1 MKLSLKKITGWLTEG
16 MWEGGSI
23 LPRTHT
29 GRFSLRL
36 ARLLLAVT
44 RDMQEGH
51 YGQRAASLAYTSLV
65 TFVPLLAISFSV
77 LKGFGVH
84 DALQRPLRAYL
95 APLGASG
102 AEEAATR
109 IVGFVE
115 NVNVGVLGAVGTV
128 LLIFGVVSML
138 QKMEYAFNDIWRVMR
153 GRSFGKRIR
162 DYLTVVFLAPLSLF
176 LAVAMTTSLQH
187 ADYAWKWLKLDLV
200 DTAMENVFAIVPWVL
215 FILAFTAF
223 YIFMPNTRVHVKPA
237 VISATVTAVIWKLLG
252 KLFAAFVV
260 GSANYAAIYSVF
272 AVLALF
278 MIWVYVGWLVIL
290 IGASVC
296 YYLQHP
302 SNQPLSRRVRG
313 LSLRMKEKL
322 ALQACAAVGHSFYK
336 EQKGLG
342 LTALSTALKTPLQAV
357 EDVVEDLADAG
368 ILVLAGSQYVPARP
382 FDATTVAEMMQALR
396 AADEHGVL
404 QSHKVA
410 ATASVSAVIK
420 ITDKALHDKLDKFT
434 LKQLAL
440 GSIDA

>member
-1 MKLSLKKITGWLTEG
+1 MKLNLKTITDWFTEG

-29 GRFSLRL
+29 GKWSLRL
-36 ARLLLAVT
+36 ARLLLAVL

-65 TFVPLLAISFSV
+65 TFVPLLAIGFSV

-95 APLGASG
+95 APLGKG
-102 AEEAATR
+102 ADEAATH

-115 NVNVGVLGAVGTV
+115 NVNVGVLGAVGTA

-138 QKMEYAFNDIWRVMR
+138 QKMEYAFNDIWRVAR

-162 DYLTVVFLAPLSLF
+162 DYLTVVLLAPLSLF

-187 ADYAWKWLKLDLV
+187 ADYVWKWLKLDLV

-223 YIFMPNTRVHVKPA
+223 YIFMPNTRVQVKPA
-237 VISATVTAVIWKLLG
+237 VVSATVTAVIWKLLG
-252 KLFAAFVV
+252 KLFATFVV
-260 GSANYAAIYSVF
+260 GTANYAAIYSVF

-278 MIWVYVGWLVIL
+278 MIWVYAGWLVIL
-290 IGASVC
+290 VGASVC

-302 SNQPLSRRVRG
+302 SNQPISRRVRG

-336 EQKGLG
+336 EQKGLS
-342 LTALSTALKTPLQAV
+342 LPALSSALKAPLQAV
-357 EDVVEDLADAG
+357 ENVVDDLSIAG
-368 ILVLAGSQYVPARP
+368 ILVLAGAQFVPARP
-382 FDATTVAEMMQALR
+382 FDATTVDDMMQALR
-396 AADEHGVL
+396 AADEYGVL
-404 QSHKVA
+404 QTHKVA
-410 ATASVSAVIK
+410 ATPSVATIIK
-420 ITDKALHDKLDKFT
+420 ISEKALHDKLGKFT

>member
-1 MKLSLKKITGWLTEG
+1 MKLSLKKITEWLTEG

-36 ARLLLAVT
+36 ARLVLAVT

-65 TFVPLLAISFSV
+65 TFVPLLAIGFSV

-95 APLGASG
+95 APLGAG
-102 AEEAATR
+102 ADEAATH

-115 NVNVGVLGAVGTV
+115 NVNVGVLGAVGTA

-138 QKMEYAFNDIWRVMR
+138 QKMEYAFNDIWRVAR

-162 DYLTVVFLAPLSLF
+162 DYLTVVLLAPLSLF

-215 FILAFTAF
+215 FIIAFTAF
-223 YIFMPNTRVHVKPA
+223 YIFMPNTRVHAKPA
-237 VISATVTAVIWKLLG
+237 VVSATVTAIIWKLLG
-252 KLFAAFVV
+252 KLFTAFVV
-260 GSANYAAIYSVF
+260 GTASYAAIYSVF

-278 MIWVYVGWLVIL
+278 MIWVYAGWLVIL

-302 SNQPLSRRVRG
+302 SNQPIPRHVRG
-313 LSLRMKEKL
+313 VSLRMKEKM

-336 EQKGLG
+336 EQKGLE
-342 LTALSTALKTPLQAV
+342 LDALAAALKAPLQTV
-357 EDVVEDLADAG
+357 QDVVDNLAVAG
-368 ILVLAGSQYVPARP
+368 VLVLAGSQYVPARP
-382 FDATTVAEMMQALR
+382 FDTTTVDEMMRALR
-396 AADEHGVL
+396 AADEFGVL
-404 QSHKVA
+404 QAHKVA
-410 ATASVSAVIK
+410 ATPSVATVIK
-420 ITDKALHDKLDKFT
+420 ISDKALHDKLDKFT

>member
-1 MKLSLKKITGWLTEG
+1 MKLTLRKISEWLTEG

-65 TFVPLLAISFSV
+65 TFVPLLAIAFSV

-84 DALQRPLRAYL
+84 DALERPLRAYL
-95 APLGASG
+95 APLGAG
-102 AEEAATR
+102 ADEIATR

-115 NVNVGVLGAVGTV
+115 NVNVGVLGAVGTA
-128 LLIFGVVSML
+128 LLILGVVSML
-138 QKMEYAFNDIWRVMR
+138 QKMEYAFNDIWRVAR
-153 GRSFGKRIR
+153 GRTFGKRIR
-162 DYLTVVFLAPLSLF
+162 DYLTVVLLAPLSLF

-187 ADYAWKWLKLDLV
+187 SDFALKWLKIDLV

-223 YIFMPNTRVHVKPA
+223 YIFMPNTRVQVKPA
-237 VISATVTAVIWKLLG
+237 LVSATATAVIWKLLG
-252 KLFAAFVV
+252 KLFTAFVV
-260 GSANYAAIYSVF
+260 GTANYAAIYSVF

-278 MIWVYVGWLVIL
+278 MIWVYAGWLVIL
-290 IGASVC
+290 VGASVC

-302 SNQPLSRRVRG
+302 SNQPISRRVRG

-336 EQKGLG
+336 DQKGLG
-342 LTALSTALKTPLQAV
+342 LTALSSALKAPLQAV
-357 EDVVEDLADAG
+357 EDVVEDLCDCG
-368 ILVLAGSQYVPARP
+368 ILVMAGSQLVPARP
-382 FDATTVAEMMQALR
+382 FDTTTVGEMMQALR
-396 AADEHGVL
+396 AADEFGVL
-404 QSHKVA
+404 QAHKVA
-410 ATASVSAVIK
+410 ATPAVATLIK
-420 ITDKALHDKLDKFT
+420 ISEKALHDKLGKFT